1 MPLSDELWAEHC
13 KQYAEWGLDEFG
25 NPLAT
30 AHEPKRGEAI
40 FEGTDYPRD
49 WDGFVGQEATKHQ
62 LKVQVA
68 SAKARGTRIEHVLL
82 ASGLHGIGKSTLAHI
97 LAYQAGAGLIQAT
110 GPLTVDEFR
119 ALAKSCEDGD
129 CILVD
134 EIHLLATGN
143 KNKSDWLLPVMSEGK
158 LYGPRGAEKLPDIA
172 IIGAT
177 TDVGK
182 LPDTL
187 VSRFMVKPNI
197 ERYTE
202 DEATLIAEQLARRMD
217 VPVDGDYLPR
227 IARAADRN
235 PRNMR
240 SLLTALRDL
249 TVVDPSVPPD
259 FGLALKWSGL
269 SEDGLTQIAQ
279 DILLLLL
286 AARDNTSSLDSL
298 RAQLGEPGP
307 LRAHEQQLL
316 QRGLIEI
323 TGRGRRLTD
332 SGRTRSIQLVR
343 ERRGA

>member
-1 MPLSDELWAEHC
+1 MPLSEEMEKWYYETYGDPFADPIG
-13 KQYAEWGLDEFG
+13 Q
-25 NPLAT
+25 
-30 AHEPKRGEAI
+30 EPKRGEQI

-49 WDGFVGQEATKHQ
+49 WDGFIGQEGAKHQ
-62 LKVQVA
+62 LRVQVA
-68 SAKARGTRIEHVLL
+68 SAKARGTRIEHTLL
-82 ASGLHGIGKSTLAHI
+82 ASGLAGVGKSTLAHL
-97 LAYQAGAGLIQAT
+97 LAYQAGVGLIQTT
-110 GPLTVDEFR
+110 GPLTADEFR
-119 ALAKSCEDGD
+119 TLAKSCQDGD
-129 CILVD
+129 VILID
-134 EIHLLATGN
+134 EIHMLATGN

-158 LYGPRGAEKLPDIA
+158 FFGSRGAEKLPNIA

-187 VSRFMVKPNI
+187 ISRFMVKPNI

-202 DEATLIAEQLARRMD
+202 DEAALIAGQLARRMD

-240 SLLTALRDL
+240 SILTALRDL
-249 TVVDPSVPPD
+249 AVVDPDVPPD
-259 FGLALKWSGL
+259 FALALKWSGL
-269 SEDGLTQIAQ
+269 SEDGLTQVAQ

-332 SGRTRSIQLVR
+332 NGRSRAIQLVR
-343 ERRGA
+343 ERRS